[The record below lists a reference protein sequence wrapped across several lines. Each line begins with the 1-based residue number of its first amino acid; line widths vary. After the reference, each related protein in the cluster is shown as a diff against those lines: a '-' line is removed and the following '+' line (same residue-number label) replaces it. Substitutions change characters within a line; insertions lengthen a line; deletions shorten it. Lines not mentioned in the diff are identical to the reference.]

1 MRDSG
6 GGPETHFAV
15 RVVSEA
21 FTGQRQLQRH
31 RTINNALSEEF
42 AAGLHALEIR
52 AQTPAEADA
61 TS

>member
-1 MRDSG
+1 MRESG

-15 RVVSEA
+15 RVVSDLFA
-21 FTGQRQLQRH
+21 GQRQLQRH
-31 RTINNALSEEF
+31 RTINNALADEF

-61 TS
+61 AS

>member
-1 MRDSG
+1 MRDH

-15 RVVSEA
+15 TVVSEA
-21 FTGQRQLQRH
+21 FEGQRALQRH
-31 RTINNALSEEF
+31 RAVNNALANEF

-61 TS
+61 TA